1 MRGDRYNSYRGR
13 SRFATGVKVLV
24 AVLALAL
31 LAALAALFFLEPY
44 IVYSSDGVRLELPF
58 FQKEDPPEEPGRV
71 VVETAPVSPSPSP
84 TPETEESFRA
94 VLLDR
99 SALTDGT
106 AAEQTAAA
114 GAGAAIF
121 DMKADDGTLA
131 YPSRLPLA
139 LEMGASGGAA
149 DRDALSALN
158 GGELY
163 TVARVACFRDNTAPR
178 WRNSMALR
186 TAQGNWRDAT
196 DTRWLSIRS
205 PAAREYVTG
214 VCRELAELG
223 FDELLLDCCGFPTR
237 GDMDR
242 LLPGE
247 NYDPADLT
255 GPVEDFFTEL
265 EAALAD
271 FPDLRISVVTN
282 SNVLAGQAD
291 GTGQTLELLE
301 KYDVRLLAPEG
312 DGSLPLDSAV
322 PILDRP
328 GASDAS
334 WAVLTVQT
342 EQ

>member
-13 SRFATGVKVLV
+13 SRFATVVKVLIV
-24 AVLALAL
+24 VLVLAL
-31 LAALAALFFLEPY
+31 LAALAALFFLERY

-58 FQKEDPPEEPGRV
+58 FQKEEPPEEPGRV
-71 VVETAPVSPSPSP
+71 VVETAPPTASP
-84 TPETEESFRA
+84 TPEVEEERFRA

-114 GAGAAIF
+114 GANAAIF
-121 DMKADDGTLA
+121 DMKADDGALA
-131 YPSRLPLA
+131 YASQLPLA
-139 LEMGASGGAA
+139 LEMGVSDGAA
-149 DRDALSALN
+149 DSDAISALN
-158 GGELY
+158 DGELY

-196 DTRWLSIRS
+196 DTRWLSIQS
-205 PAAREYVTG
+205 PAAREYVIG

-223 FDELLLDCCGFPTR
+223 FDELLLDCCGFPTQ
-237 GDMDR
+237 GDMGR
-242 LLPGE
+242 LQPGE
-247 NYDPADLT
+247 NYDPDDLT
-255 GPVEDFFTEL
+255 GPVEAFFTEL
-265 EAALAD
+265 ETALAG
-271 FPDLRISVVTN
+271 FPDLRVSVVTN
-282 SNVLAGQAD
+282 SSVLSGQAD

>member
-1 MRGDRYNSYRGR
+1 MRRDRYDSYRGR
-13 SRFATGVKVLV
+13 NRAATVLKVLI
-24 AVLALAL
+24 AALVLVL
-31 LAALAALFFLEPY
+31 LAALAALFFLERY

-58 FQKEDPPEEPGRV
+58 LHREEPPEEPGQV
-71 VVETAPVSPSPSP
+71 VVETVPPTASPSP
-84 TPETEESFRA
+84 EEAPFRA

-99 SALTDGT
+99 AALADGT

-114 GAGAAIF
+114 GANAAIF

-131 YPSRLPLA
+131 YASQLPLA
-139 LEMGASGGAA
+139 LEMGVSDGAA
-149 DRDALSALN
+149 DSDVLSALN

-205 PAAREYVTG
+205 PAAREYVVG

-223 FDELLLDCCGFPTR
+223 FDELLLDCCGFPTQ

-242 LLPGE
+242 LQPGE
-247 NYDPADLT
+247 NYDPDDLT
-255 GPVEDFFTEL
+255 GPVEAFFTEL
-265 EAALAD
+265 EAALAG
-271 FPDLRISVVTN
+271 FPDLKLSVVTN
-282 SNVLAGQAD
+282 ASVLSGQAD

-301 KYDVRLLAPEG
+301 AHSVRLLAPGE
-312 DGSLPLDSAV
+312 DGPLPLDSAV

-334 WAVLTVQT
+334 WAVLAGKT
-342 EQ
+342 EE

>member
-13 SRFATGVKVLV
+13 SRFATVVKVLIV
-24 AVLALAL
+24 VLVLAL
-31 LAALAALFFLEPY
+31 LAALAALFFLERY

-58 FQKEDPPEEPGRV
+58 FQKEEPPEEPGRV
-71 VVETAPVSPSPSP
+71 VVETAPPTASP
-84 TPETEESFRA
+84 TPEAEEEDFRA
-94 VLLDR
+94 VLLAR

-114 GAGAAIF
+114 GANAAIF

-131 YPSRLPLA
+131 YASQLPLA
-139 LEMGASGGAA
+139 LEMGVSDGAA
-149 DRDALSALN
+149 DSDVLSALN

-196 DTRWLSIRS
+196 DTRWLSIQS
-205 PAAREYVTG
+205 PAAREYVIG

-223 FDELLLDCCGFPTR
+223 FDELLLDCCGFPTQ

-242 LLPGE
+242 LQPGE
-247 NYDPADLT
+247 NYDPDDLT
-255 GPVEDFFTEL
+255 GPVEAFFAEL
-265 EAALAD
+265 EEALAG

-282 SNVLAGQAD
+282 SNVLSGQSD

-301 KYDVRLLAPEG
+301 KYDVRLLAPGEEG
-312 DGSLPLDSAV
+312 PLPLDTAV

-328 GASDAS
+328 GTADAS
-334 WAVLTVQT
+334 WAVLTPWQ
-342 EQ
+342 E

>member
-13 SRFATGVKVLV
+13 GRFATGIKVLIV
-24 AVLALAL
+24 VLVLAL
-31 LAALAALFFLEPY
+31 LAALAALFFLERY

-58 FQKEDPPEEPGRV
+58 FQKDEPPEEPGRV

-84 TPETEESFRA
+84 TPEAQEDFRA

-106 AAEQTAAA
+106 AAAQVEAA
-114 GAGAAIF
+114 GASAAVF

-131 YPSRLPLA
+131 YVSRLPLA
-139 LEMGASGGAA
+139 QEMGVSDGAA
-149 DRDALSALN
+149 ADDAVSALSA
-158 GGELY
+158 GELY
-163 TVARVACFRDNTAPR
+163 TVARVSCFRDNTAPR

-196 DTRWLSIRS
+196 DTRWLSIQS
-205 PAAREYVTG
+205 PAAREYVIG

-247 NYDPADLT
+247 DYDPDDLT
-255 GPVEDFFTEL
+255 GPVADFFAEL
-265 EAALAD
+265 EEALAQ

-282 SNVLAGQAD
+282 ANVLSGQAD

-301 KYDVRLLAPEG
+301 AHRVRLLAPEG

>member
-13 SRFATGVKVLV
+13 SRFATVVKVLIV
-24 AVLALAL
+24 VLVLAL
-31 LAALAALFFLEPY
+31 LAALAALFFLERY

-58 FQKEDPPEEPGRV
+58 FQKEEPPEEPSRV
-71 VVETAPVSPSPSP
+71 VVETAPPTASP
-84 TPETEESFRA
+84 TPEVEEERFRA

-114 GAGAAIF
+114 GANAAIF
-121 DMKADDGTLA
+121 DMKADDGALA
-131 YPSRLPLA
+131 YASQLPLA
-139 LEMGASGGAA
+139 LEMGVSDGAA
-149 DRDALSALN
+149 DSDAISALN
-158 GGELY
+158 DGELY

-196 DTRWLSIRS
+196 DTRWLSIQS
-205 PAAREYVTG
+205 PAAREYVIG

-242 LLPGE
+242 LQPGE
-247 NYDPADLT
+247 NYNPDDLT
-255 GPVEDFFTEL
+255 GPVEDFFAEL
-265 EAALAD
+265 EAALAG

-282 SNVLAGQAD
+282 SNVLSGQAD

-301 KYDVRLLAPEG
+301 EYDVRLLAPGEEG
-312 DGSLPLDSAV
+312 PLPLDTAV

-328 GASDAS
+328 GTADAS
-334 WAVLTVQT
+334 WAVLTPWQ
-342 EQ
+342 E